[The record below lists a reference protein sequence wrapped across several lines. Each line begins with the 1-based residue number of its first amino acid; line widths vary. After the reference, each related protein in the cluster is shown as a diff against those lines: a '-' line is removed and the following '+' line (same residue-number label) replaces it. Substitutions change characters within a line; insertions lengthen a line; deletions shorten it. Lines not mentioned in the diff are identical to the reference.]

1 MISTVQ
7 YIVNII
13 CARPALNRLFSTTYN
28 YFDLQRPQQVI
39 YKIYP
44 QTCRSNSCLAY
55 PFQSSDGQIQC
66 PRSNF
71 FKLKNSYNIIIL
83 YLTGKIFAQSITKI
97 FEGFF
102 LFPPPPAPNSFTRLQ
117 PAFSFLKI
125 SSLHSRISKANLD
138 QLFEISKFTPSVCTK
153 DPEFDKLV
161 TVNPKN
167 YQANLDQLLAINTQI
182 NKRKLKTSYMYLRSL
197 IDEENS
203 AS

>member
-83 YLTGKIFAQSITKI
+83 YLTRKIFAQSITKI

-102 LFPPPPAPNSFTRLQ
+102 LFPPPPPQIPLHGYNQ
-117 PAFSFLKI
+117 PFRFLRF
-125 SSLHSRISKANLD
+125 LPYT
-138 QLFEISKFTPSVCTK
+138 QE
-153 DPEFDKLV
+153 
-161 TVNPKN
+161 
-167 YQANLDQLLAINTQI
+167 LAKQI
-182 NKRKLKTSYMYLRSL
+182 
-197 IDEENS
+197 
-203 AS
+203 